1 MKRKML
7 AWFTAAALAVC
18 CFAVPVSA
26 ENVNVVLNGMPISFD
41 VPAQTINDRT
51 MVPMRAIFEA
61 IGAEVDWDD
70 ESQTAYGYKTGIN
83 IHIQVDSNVML
94 KNFNDILLD
103 TPAQLIDGRVLVPVR
118 AVSESFGINVDWDE
132 ASKTVKLT
140 DNNVLQSIVLANNM
154 TYEGEVSNGLPAGFG
169 TMHEISAGCDST
181 LTGYWDGK
189 TMKYGYE
196 FTSFPNGDS
205 FNGYIVNDVR
215 SGYGEYYWA
224 GGDCYKG
231 NYENGSGNGYGEYYW
246 AGGGCYK
253 GNHKNGLEDGYGEIY
268 YPDGDYY
275 KGNWKNGKRSGIGE
289 YFYANGDSYKG
300 NYANGERSGY
310 GEEYFADGGCYK
322 GNYEN
327 GERSG
332 IGEFFYANGD
342 YFKGAYKNGVRNGYG
357 EEYFANGDCYKGNY
371 ENDKYNGYGEYYW
384 SDGDSYKGM
393 FVNGERAN
401 RF

>member
-1 MKRKML
+1 MKGKML

-231 NYENGSGNGYGEYYW
+231 NYENNEYNGYGEYYW
-246 AGGGCYK
+246 SDGSCFK
-253 GNHKNGLEDGYGEIY
+253 GDH
-268 YPDGDYY
+268 
-275 KGNWKNGKRSGIGE
+275 
-289 YFYANGDSYKG
+289 
-300 NYANGERSGY
+300 
-310 GEEYFADGGCYK
+310 
-322 GNYEN
+322 EN
-327 GERSG
+327 GVRSG

-384 SDGDSYKGM
+384 SDGVSYKGM
-393 FVNGERAN
+393 WVNGERAN